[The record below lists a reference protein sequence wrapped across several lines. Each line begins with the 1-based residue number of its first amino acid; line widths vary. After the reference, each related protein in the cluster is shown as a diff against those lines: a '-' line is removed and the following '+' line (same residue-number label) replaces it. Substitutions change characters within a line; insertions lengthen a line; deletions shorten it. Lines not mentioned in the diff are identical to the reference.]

1 MYLGV
6 ESSHEFNVNRLKR
19 VSGGL
24 NKVDTRVNAIVNDV
38 GPMRFILGLKVRIK
52 SRLDALQNGLPTEI
66 RKRALYGETCL
77 HC

>member
-6 ESSHEFNVNRLKR
+6 ESSHEFNVNRFKR

-24 NKVDTRVNAIVNDV
+24 NKVDTRVNAIINDV

-66 RKRALYGETCL
+66 RKRVVYGETCL